1 MYKKLIS
8 SCCHKEVI
16 YDASCVPSTC
26 PHCGNPYWNKPND
39 EFYLFMVQ
47 DEFIKNNRDIQIL
60 WNKAY
65 FKMVEYAKKII
76 QKKVRSSA
84 FSMKWE
90 ELSEIATNTVIDLI
104 DKYHRI
110 KDYKIEGSFFG
121 ALNNIALAYL
131 YNIKKQFEDS
141 VLRYEDLR
149 KDENNDDRD
158 PLDKLAHTNHTDV
171 FKLSL
176 NEELG
181 YIRDDFIAY
190 LNKQCFIKEIHL
202 CNMFLWFITH
212 NSNMLYEYE
221 EEYNVNQF
229 DLKPMISIIKD
240 NLEG

>member
-16 YDASCVPSTC
+16 YDASCIPSTC

-65 FKMVEYAKKII
+65 FKMMEYAKKII
-76 QKKVRSSA
+76 QKKVRSRT
-84 FSMKWE
+84 FSMRWE
-90 ELSEIATNTVIDLI
+90 DLCEIAEDTVNDLM
-104 DKYHRI
+104 DKYYRI

-121 ALNNIALAYL
+121 ALNNIALTYL

-158 PLDKLAHTNHTDV
+158 PLDKLAHTNSTDL
-171 FKLSL
+171 FKPSL
-176 NEELG
+176 NEELNF
-181 YIRDDFIAY
+181 IRSDFITY
-190 LNKQCFIKEIHL
+190 LNNQSFIKGVHL

-212 NSNMLYEYE
+212 NSDMLYEYE
-221 EEYNVNQF
+221 EEYGMTQF
-229 DLKPMISIIKD
+229 DLKPMISIMKD